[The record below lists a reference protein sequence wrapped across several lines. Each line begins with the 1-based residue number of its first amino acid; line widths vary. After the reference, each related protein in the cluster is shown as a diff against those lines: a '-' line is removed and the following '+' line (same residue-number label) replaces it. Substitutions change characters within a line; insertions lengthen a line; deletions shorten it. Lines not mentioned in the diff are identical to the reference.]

1 MLLTETIN
9 KSTTAIQSR
18 RIARQRKQDAETYT
32 KALIL
37 LSQQHDSIMATL
49 ECAKEIK
56 DKKLVDKSVFPKSVR
71 DDLKTSVEEC
81 GAAINEGNLTLDSV
95 KLLQT
100 KGETF
105 AKQLKLI
112 WKEAA
117 TNYAEGTR
125 GYLLMISNLTQEP
138 AKSREL
144 GERIAKT
151 IDGSL
156 SIKAIEKLVNDVTE
170 AKVIT
175 DSFSLSP
182 TIEAFLKKVSSQQ
195 ATVTDL
201 TPEVMK
207 WLTDKKLLSKLIV
220 RFN

>member
-1 MLLTETIN
+1 M
-9 KSTTAIQSR
+9 
-18 RIARQRKQDAETYT
+18 
-32 KALIL
+32 
-37 LSQQHDSIMATL
+37 
-49 ECAKEIK
+49 
-56 DKKLVDKSVFPKSVR
+56 
-71 DDLKTSVEEC
+71 
-81 GAAINEGNLTLDSV
+81 DSV

-182 TIEAFLKKVSSQQ
+182 TIEAFLKSF
-195 ATVTDL
+195 L
-201 TPEVMK
+201 T
-207 WLTDKKLLSKLIV
+207 TS
-220 RFN
+220 NCY